1 MARYVATID
10 SPRPPAE
17 VWDYLAD
24 FAHAPEWDPAT
35 VEASRLDDGPLRPGS
50 RFHLVVRFLGRNVP
64 VDYRIVA
71 ADRPGQVV
79 LAAERGR
86 TRIHDSITIEEV
98 AVGSRLTYDADLQIN
113 GVLGR
118 LAEPLLAMV
127 FRRMGAGA
135 ADGLRRELS

>member
-1 MARYVATID
+1 MARYVARID

-17 VWDYLAD
+17 VWDYVAD

-35 VEASRLDDGPLRPGS
+35 IEASRLDDGPPRPGS
-50 RFHLVVRFLGRNVP
+50 RFHLVVRFLGRQLP

-71 ADRPGQVV
+71 ADRPREVV

-86 TRIHDSITIEEV
+86 TRIHDAITIEEV
-98 AVGSRLTYDADLQIN
+98 AGGSRLTYDADLRIT

-118 LAEPLLAMV
+118 LAEPLLHVA